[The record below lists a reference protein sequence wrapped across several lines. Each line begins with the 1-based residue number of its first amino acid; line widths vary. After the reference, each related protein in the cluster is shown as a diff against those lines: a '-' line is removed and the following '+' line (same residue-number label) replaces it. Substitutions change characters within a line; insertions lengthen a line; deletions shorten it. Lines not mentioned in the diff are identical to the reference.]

1 MRQPRTVLL
10 SLPLLGLILVL
21 AAASLLTR
29 GASSVTAGALAGPIR
44 AIALL
49 YPTAGS
55 TVEGK
60 VTFTVEGDQV
70 KVIAEVKGLTPGKHG
85 FHIHE
90 FGDCSGPDGMTA
102 GGHFNPATK
111 PHGAPDDHDRHAGD
125 LGNLVADANGYARL
139 EWSDPTLRLDGE
151 GSILGRGVIVHVN
164 PDDFT
169 TQPTGNAG
177 GRLACGVIGV
187 AK

>member
-1 MRQPRTVLL
+1 MVVA
-10 SLPLLGLILVL
+10 GVAL
-21 AAASLLTR
+21 ATR
-29 GASSVTAGALAGPIR
+29 GASTALAVGLAAPTR

-55 TVEGK
+55 AAQGK
-60 VTFTVEGDQV
+60 VTFAIQGDRV
-70 KVIAEVKGLTPGKHG
+70 KVVAEVKGLTPGKHA
-85 FHIHE
+85 FYLHKS
-90 FGDCSGPDGMTA
+90 GDCSGPDGM
-102 GGHFNPATK
+102 FNPATK
-111 PHGAPDDHDRHAGD
+111 PHGAPDHHDRHAGD
-125 LGNLVADANGYARL
+125 LGNLVANADGYARL